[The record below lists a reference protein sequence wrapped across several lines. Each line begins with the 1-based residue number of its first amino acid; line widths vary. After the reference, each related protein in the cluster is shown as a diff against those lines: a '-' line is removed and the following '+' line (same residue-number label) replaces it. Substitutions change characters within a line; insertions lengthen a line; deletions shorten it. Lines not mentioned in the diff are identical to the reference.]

1 MLRVEKKV
9 CMTRNKDQRA
19 EKGFVLFGLAG
30 VFLIAGGT
38 MMGIHLFK
46 NGSSSMKAAN
56 DEAAVEAV
64 QNSVKGASS
73 DDLQGIV
80 ANMESFLD
88 DAVVLKLGKQGMS
101 INRRDLGLS
110 VNEAE
115 LKETIEKLSSS
126 GVPAESLGKAIQKTS
141 MPFTIDRQIA
151 ETRLLELKE
160 SLDVA
165 PRNARLDLEK
175 REVIPAQEGFGL
187 EPYGSI
193 SEIEKAA
200 RLGQSEIELEGMTLP
215 AEITVN
221 ELGITDISTVISS
234 FETKFSVAEKTRNS
248 NLKRLASMID
258 GLVLEPGEEFSFN
271 KTTGMRTLE
280 DGFKMAHVIS
290 SGEMV
295 DGMAGGSCQI
305 STTLHG
311 AAFFGGVDIV
321 SSKPHSRPSTYVQM
335 GLDATVV
342 AGITDLKLKNPYD
355 FPIAIHFKVAR
366 GVSRA
371 EILGKEKPFDK
382 VEFERKIVERLDF
395 RTVTRED
402 MEIGV
407 GHMVVDQSGYPG
419 YKVRRTRRMYKDGK
433 VIKSN
438 RWNINYYPVIEYA
451 RIGINPD
458 PNLPAPRKKRAH
470 GPKPA
475 RGTFKMVR

>member
-1 MLRVEKKV
+1 
-9 CMTRNKDQRA
+9 MTRNKEQKA

-30 VFLIAGGT
+30 VFFIVGGT

-46 NGSSSMKAAN
+46 NGKTAHHVPSDVIDAKVDGNATKIVSQR
-56 DEAAVEAV
+56 D
-64 QNSVKGASS
+64 VKEIAS
-73 DDLQGIV
+73 
-80 ANMESFLD
+80 NMESFLD
-88 DAVVLKLGKQGMS
+88 DAVTLKLGKQGLS
-101 INRRDLGLS
+101 VNRRDLGLS
-110 VNEAE
+110 INEAE
-115 LKETIEKLSSS
+115 LEETVEKLTAS
-126 GVPAESLGKAIQKTS
+126 GVPVESLGKAIQKTS
-141 MPFTIDRQIA
+141 MPFTIDRQVA
-151 ETRLLELKE
+151 EERLLELKE

-200 RLGQSEIELEGMTLP
+200 RLGQAEIELEGVVMP
-215 AEITVN
+215 AEITVE
-221 ELGITDISTVISS
+221 ELGIDDISTLISS

-258 GLVLEPGEEFSFN
+258 GLVLKPGEEFSFN

-342 AGITDLKLKNPYD
+342 AGITDMKLKNPYD

-382 VEFERKIVERLDF
+382 IEFERKIVERLDF

-419 YKVRRTRRMYKDGK
+419 YKVRRTRRMYKDGD

-458 PNLPAPRKKRAH
+458 PNLPAPKKKRAH

-475 RGTFKMVR
+475 KGTFKMVR